1 MVLEA
6 GCRVIKVKVIKVYS
20 MITLPELDSFPSEQN
35 CVDNP
40 VLDCKLGWWCC
51 FQWSWCHE
59 LTHTEAKM
67 LGMRTLRN
75 LISSLSFQLPFCS
88 GVPSKEGEE
97 LFCET
102 RPCTVTWHLPD
113 PGWSRSLKHSQQIS
127 CRWEDGCETTLDLQ
141 HVGCCSV
148 IVLCG
153 FYCLANERS
162 LVSQLLLGRSWHT
175 ASTVALAEGLWISTG
190 DSCTLGYTA
199 PRSALPTSVPGF
211 AVSSCLKVTNVQFK
225 ESCLTYMLNSWY
237 PLFPSKQAAFI

>member
-59 LTHTEAKM
+59 LTHVEAKM

-102 RPCTVTWHLPD
+102 LYCDVASS
-113 PGWSRSLKHSQQIS
+113 GSRLVQIS
-127 CRWEDGCETTLDLQ
+127 ETQPANLLPLRGWLWNNFRFAARW
-141 HVGCCSV
+141 
-148 IVLCG
+148 
-153 FYCLANERS
+153 
-162 LVSQLLLGRSWHT
+162 LLLGNCSVWVLLLGKWKITCFSVT
-175 ASTVALAEGLWISTG
+175 AG
-190 DSCTLGYTA
+190 
-199 PRSALPTSVPGF
+199 
-211 AVSSCLKVTNVQFK
+211 
-225 ESCLTYMLNSWY
+225 
-237 PLFPSKQAAFI
+237 